1 MSEEMYHKKRV
12 LDLRKKEGEEERA
25 VFEGVDSGRVIFL
38 SPESV

>member
-1 MSEEMYHKKRV
+1 MYRKKRV
-12 LDLRKKEGEEERA
+12 WDLRRKEAEERA